1 MILFPIFRKIY
12 LNCPI
17 LQKINQRKW
26 RVYRM
31 KKVFFLIALVFS
43 QFIYAQ
49 SNDPVVLSYQRNFVR
64 ASLSTKIELINDASR
79 IVTVNMS
86 PLYIDAMRFVI
97 NNLQILGNDSQLMDL
112 STIAATKSAQYKD
125 QSVIPI
131 LKELFVSATDSRS
144 RIACLNAIS
153 EMAIN
158 NTDESPFLINWLST
172 ALDEA
177 ENQKNIDLKTLTA
190 CVVTL
195 GKLKNQL
202 SFPVL
207 FRVVISSL
215 DSSLIKVAETAINQ
229 IDEGYTKQI
238 LGKIEDPNVL
248 IMYQAFNLALKKEN
262 LSPSDRGRISQAVF
276 ISTLDI
282 LYGGKD
288 QSSVK
293 STSQSL
299 VFTLLQEALQQL
311 TVLKWSEASPSVVK
325 YFYFVQSEFKTR
337 KVSVESLLPVIRCM
351 GAMGTNDSAQALS
364 IFLGLLN
371 SETEQKKTY
380 NEQLMLAVIQALGD
394 LGDKT
399 AFDYLLYVGYLDYP
413 ETVKKASRDAL
424 ARLQW

>member
-1 MILFPIFRKIY
+1 
-12 LNCPI
+12 
-17 LQKINQRKW
+17 
-26 RVYRM
+26 M

-125 QSVIPI
+125 QTVIPI
-131 LKELFVSATDSRS
+131 LKELFVSVTDSRS

-153 EMAIN
+153 EMAIH

-276 ISTLDI
+276 VAVLDI

-299 VFTLLQEALQQL
+299 VSTLLQEALQEL

-337 KVSVESLLPVIRCM
+337 KVSVESLLPVIYCM
-351 GAMGTNDSAQALS
+351 GSMGTNDSAQALS

>member
-1 MILFPIFRKIY
+1 
-12 LNCPI
+12 
-17 LQKINQRKW
+17 
-26 RVYRM
+26 M

-125 QSVIPI
+125 QTVIPI

-299 VFTLLQEALQQL
+299 VSTLLQEALQEL

-337 KVSVESLLPVIRCM
+337 KVSVESLLPVIHCM
-351 GAMGTNDSAQALS
+351 GSMGTNDSAQALS

>member
-1 MILFPIFRKIY
+1 
-12 LNCPI
+12 
-17 LQKINQRKW
+17 
-26 RVYRM
+26 M

-125 QSVIPI
+125 QTVIPI
-131 LKELFVSATDSRS
+131 LKELFVSVTDSRS

-153 EMAIN
+153 EMAIH

-276 ISTLDI
+276 VAVLDI

-299 VFTLLQEALQQL
+299 VSTLLQEALQEL

-337 KVSVESLLPVIRCM
+337 KVSVESLLPVIHCM
-351 GAMGTNDSAQALS
+351 GSMGTNDSAQALS